1 MPTQKN
7 VELPDIGDFD
17 AVDIIEVL
25 VKVGDVVNEN
35 DSIVTLETDK
45 ATMEIPAPFSGKVT
59 SLEIKVGDKVAK
71 GDLILILETDSASAD
86 QTDDSVEESKT
97 SKSSKPEPEMI

>member
-7 VELPDIGDFD
+7 VELPDIGYFD

-71 GDLILILETDSASAD
+71 GDLILTLETDSASAD
-86 QTDDSVEESKT
+86 QADDSVEEPK
-97 SKSSKPEPEMI
+97 KPDNKINDDN